1 MKRVKHLFFATIMLL
16 PTIPFTSSPFISPS
30 FASVSTPST
39 ITPVGFVGSSGRIAT
54 SSGGQTILMGSRT
67 SLFFSTNGG
76 LTWSSPT
83 GIQSQG
89 WESVAVS
96 GNGEVMLAGASQS
109 LGTNGNVYLS
119 TDHGIHWSVPASLPT
134 NALITGNGGVT
145 VVATLD
151 NKKVFAIVEGSYFV
165 ATEADGFASW
175 TLLASSLP
183 QSFVYQMALSFDG
196 QTQLLCH
203 NTGTI
208 DISIDGGR
216 TWNDSGAGTDY
227 WVSCA
232 LSADGTKQ
240 FVMPINTYGGRVKWR
255 DTSLSSS
262 WSSIG
267 SLNSKFFGSISV
279 SSDGLTLLAVPDGAN
294 TYLLTFSGGS
304 WTQSDL
310 GQSSDYYPDAVIS
323 ANGTTIYK
331 RGGFTV
337 AHGGGSQLSKWTLS
351 LNAPFFVLSSYG
363 ETRTVSTLAT
373 GFTAFSAGGDFTAY
387 AISAVPPGMNFIPAT
402 GSLSGTPSLAAP
414 STTYTVTAT
423 NATGSFSR
431 DFVFLVE
438 APTVAPVVAP
448 PAIVYVPPMTP
459 EGAPEITFS
468 SSSVT
473 CSLGKYSQSP
483 KSAVFTL
490 IVDNQP
496 VLTRFSNRVL
506 PIWLVP
512 WAGESVDF
520 GVASLTSAEWN
531 LQRAWRGK
539 RIECLTLAYAN
550 NATGSTS
557 VTAEV
562 PN

>member
-1 MKRVKHLFFATIMLL
+1 MKRVKHPFLATVILAS
-16 PTIPFTSSPFISPS
+16 TISFISASFVSPS
-30 FASVSTPST
+30 FASVSTAST
-39 ITPVGFVGSSGRIAT
+39 ITPGTFVGSAGRIAT
-54 SSGGQTILMGSRT
+54 SSDGQTILLGSKT
-67 SLFFSTNGG
+67 SLFFSTDGG

-96 GNGEVMLAGASQS
+96 GNGEVMLAGAPQS

-145 VVATLD
+145 VIATLD

-183 QSFVYQMALSFDG
+183 QSLVYQMALSFDG

-262 WSSIG
+262 WSTIG

-279 SSDGLTLLAVPDGAN
+279 SSDGLTLLAAPDGAN
-294 TYLLTFSGGS
+294 TYLLTYSGGG

-331 RGGFTV
+331 RSGFT
-337 AHGGGSQLSKWTLS
+337 AGHGGGSRLSKWTLS

-363 ETRTVSTLAT
+363 ETRTVSTVAT
-373 GFTAFSAGGDFTAY
+373 GFTAFSAGGDFSTY
-387 AISAVPPGMNFIPAT
+387 SISAVPPGMSFSTAT
-402 GSLSGTPSLAAP
+402 GSLSGTPSVAAP

-423 NATGSFSR
+423 NATGSFAR
-431 DFVFLVE
+431 NFILLVE
-438 APTVAPVVAP
+438 APTVPPVVAP
-448 PAIVYVPPMTP
+448 QAIVYVPPMTP
-459 EGAPEITFS
+459 EGAPEVTFS
-468 SSSVT
+468 SSGVT

-490 IVDNQP
+490 IVENQT

-506 PIWLVP
+506 PMWLVP
-512 WAGESVDF
+512 WAGETVDF
-520 GVASLTSAEWN
+520 GSATLTSAEWT
-531 LQRAWRGK
+531 LQKAWKGK
-539 RIECLTLAYAN
+539 RVTCITLAYAN

-557 VTAEV
+557 ITAEV